1 MKTCIVLDTMT
12 NQSLI
17 VSGGYAQVT
26 DKATETVFDSKAGKI
41 PHGAYGT
48 TKYKHLF
55 HGVIESHVLK

>member
-1 MKTCIVLDTMT
+1 M
-12 NQSLI
+12 
-17 VSGGYAQVT
+17 SGGYAQVT

-41 PHGAYGT
+41 SHGAYGT